1 LNKQACDGGLWFPFF
16 DAQKETTQMHGTT
29 APLDNRFEPS
39 LARLE
44 ALAKLMDGAF
54 VIPGTTIRFGLDGI
68 IGLIPVAGDLLA
80 GLVSTYLIWEAKQLG
95 APRWLI
101 ARMLANTLLDT
112 AVGSVPV
119 LGDAFDVLFRANM
132 KNMALLRRYL
142 ERKGYRRGR
151 TLFEA
156 EPSRVG

>member
-1 LNKQACDGGLWFPFF
+1 
-16 DAQKETTQMHGTT
+16 MHGTT
-29 APLDNRFEPS
+29 TPLDKSVEAS

-101 ARMLANTLLDT
+101 ARMLANAFLDT

-142 ERKGYRRGR
+142 ERKGYRMGG
-151 TLFEA
+151 TLFEG
-156 EPSRVG
+156 ESRRVG

>member
-1 LNKQACDGGLWFPFF
+1 
-16 DAQKETTQMHGTT
+16 MHGTT
-29 APLDNRFEPS
+29 TPLDKSVEAS

-80 GLVSTYLIWEAKQLG
+80 GLVSSYLIWEAKQLG

-119 LGDAFDVLFRANM
+119 FGDAFDVLFRANM

-142 ERKGYRRGR
+142 ERKGYRMGG
-151 TLFEA
+151 TLFEGA
-156 EPSRVG
+156 SRRVG